1 MKNVE
6 AFFDKYDLVYNKVVE
21 RTVYLATDEVNVL
34 NEAKT
39 K

>member
-1 MKNVE
+1 MKHVQ
-6 AFFDKYDLVYNKVVE
+6 AFFDKYDLIHNNKSE

-39 K
+39 R